1 MKKYSYNRS
10 KVNKE
15 LEKTVDKIKKFE
27 WKYHNL
33 IILIISIIIAY
44 YILKFKPIS
53 SSIDGL
59 SYFGYVASLIL
70 GMLFAYALTAIPA
83 TAALYNLGQSLNP
96 LIIAFIGAFG
106 SMIADYLI
114 FRFVRDKLMNE
125 IKLLSE
131 EINQLTKPVSNLVFP
146 EKIKV
151 IIWKKISRSRIWKTL
166 VPVLAGFIIASP
178 LPDELGVAIFGAAN
192 YEPRRFLLISYILNF
207 IGILI
212 VASIGNVLV

>member
-10 KVNKE
+10 KVNRK
-15 LEKTVDKIKKFE
+15 LEKTVGEIKKFE

-33 IILIISIIIAY
+33 ILLIISIIIAY

-53 SSIDGL
+53 SFIDGL
-59 SYFGYVASLIL
+59 SYFGYAASLIL
-70 GMLFAYALTAIPA
+70 GMLFAYALTAVPA

-106 SMIADYLI
+106 SVIADYLI
-114 FRFVRDKLMNE
+114 FRFVRDKLINE

-146 EKIKV
+146 ERIRV
-151 IIWKKISRSRIWKTL
+151 IIWRKIFRSKIWKTL
-166 VPVLAGFIIASP
+166 VPIFAGFIIASP
-178 LPDELGVAIFGAAN
+178 LPDELGVAIFGAAK

-212 VASIGNVLV
+212 VASIGNISL

>member
-10 KVNKE
+10 KVNRK
-15 LEKTVDKIKKFE
+15 LEKTVGEIKKFE

-33 IILIISIIIAY
+33 ILLIISIIIAY

-53 SSIDGL
+53 SFIDDL

-70 GMLFAYALTAIPA
+70 GMLFAYALTAVPA

-106 SMIADYLI
+106 SVIADYLI

-146 EKIKV
+146 EKVRV

-166 VPVLAGFIIASP
+166 VPIFAGFIIASP
-178 LPDELGVAIFGAAN
+178 LPDELGVAIFGAVK
-192 YEPRRFLLISYILNF
+192 YEPRRFC
-207 IGILI
+207 
-212 VASIGNVLV
+212 